1 MKLYIQQ
8 VNGVFVK
15 SEYREDFENIS
26 KDVYNGQGWFDFEPT
41 PTPLTDINIIL
52 TNETY
57 LDEQNIARYRWTQT
71 LKTGEDLVIATQDKW
86 DSVRGQRNEILSKSD
101 FTQLADAPITAEKK
115 TEWAT
120 YRQSL
125 RNITTQTDPFN
136 ITWPV
141 SPDGRIV
148 KIGVARV

>member
-26 KDVYNGQGWFDFEPT
+26 KDVYNAQGWFDFEPT
-41 PTPLTDINIIL
+41 PTPETDINIIL

-71 LKTGEDLVIATQDKW
+71 PKTGEDLVIATQDKW
-86 DSVRGQRNEILSKSD
+86 DSIRSQRNEILSKSD
-101 FTQLADAPITAEKK
+101 FTQLADAPMTSEKK

-120 YRQSL
+120 YRQAM